1 MFTRGFEYKSSQ
13 PGVLRNL
20 VKNTKTKDSLN
31 MKFEM
36 KYLGR
41 ASRILRMNIKCD
53 RKNDIL
59 GLSHD
64 SFFFFL
70 EHRSHES

>member
-1 MFTRGFEYKSSQ
+1 MCLHEEFEYKSSQ
-13 PGVLRNL
+13 PSVISRNL
-20 VKNTKTKDSLN
+20 VENTKTKDSLN

-59 GLSHD
+59 GLSHE
-64 SFFFFL
+64 SFFFFGTPIT
-70 EHRSHES
+70 